1 MSDFSKKVEQAIDAI
16 ENLMTDYDFLEAE
29 KDDEIKDL
37 NEQLIRADVKI
48 EELENK
54 IEELEDKIWNLEN
67 ENE

>member
-1 MSDFSKKVEQAIDAI
+1 MNIEKLIENAISNIESCKDEYYALEQAKN
-16 ENLMTDYDFLEAE
+16 E
-29 KDDEIKDL
+29 EIRDL
-37 NEQLIRADVKI
+37 NEQIARADAKI